1 MQNSMTSL
9 GKRIRMGRI
18 FGKDGR
24 ALMLAVNHGLYMGPI
39 NGIQS
44 VDALIKESLSA
55 GIDSLTVNKGI
66 AMQFGAQ
73 LAGQTALIL
82 KVTSRTKYFEPYEQ
96 PIATVDEAIRLG
108 AEAIAIGLSLCDNRE
123 DDSVALT
130 AEYVR
135 EADRFGIPTVAHSYP
150 NGNRIDNAQRYC
162 VDAVGY
168 ATRAAQELGID
179 IIKTFW
185 TGSAKTF
192 EKIVQIGS
200 PAKVVLSGGPKCETL
215 EACFDM
221 TYQCIQAGASGITY
235 GRNIWQ
241 SPYPAAVIRGLH
253 AIVHA
258 NSTVREALELARDYA
273 GVNLK

>member
-9 GKRIRMGRI
+9 GKQIRMGRI

-39 NGIQS
+39 GGIQS
-44 VDALIKESLSA
+44 VDTLVEESLSA

-73 LAGQTALIL
+73 LAGQTSLIL
-82 KVTSRTKYFEPYEQ
+82 KVTSRTKYFGPYEQ
-96 PIATVDEAIRLG
+96 PTATVDEAVRLG
-108 AEAIAIGLSLCDNRE
+108 ADAVAIGLSLCDDRE
-123 DDSVALT
+123 DDSLALT

-135 EADRFGIPTVAHSYP
+135 EADIIGMPTVAHSYP
-150 NGNRIDNAQRYC
+150 NGNRIDDAQRYGE
-162 VDAVGY
+162 DAVGY
-168 ATRAAQELGID
+168 AVRAAQELGID

-192 EKIVQIGS
+192 EKIVRIGA
-200 PAKVVLSGGPKCETL
+200 PAKIVLSGGPKCETL

-241 SPYPAAVIRGLH
+241 SPYPVAVIRGLR
-253 AIVHA
+253 AIIHD
-258 NSTVREALELARDYA
+258 NSTVQEALELASDYA